1 MEEILKNL
9 PVYEAYRMLKDFCD
23 SRNVGICIESI
34 NTPLRT
40 LELRIRI
47 NDEMFRDLI
56 EILALTQNL
65 ELIENYK
72 IYTPSGSIFIGW
84 K

>member
-9 PVYEAYRMLKDFCD
+9 PVYEAYRMVKDFCA
-23 SRNVGICIESI
+23 SRGAEVCIESI

-56 EILALTQNL
+56 EILVLTQNL

-72 IYTPSGSIFIGW
+72 IYIPSGTIFIEW

>member
-9 PVYEAYRMLKDFCD
+9 PVYEAYRMLKDFCA
-23 SRNVGICIESI
+23 SRNVGISIDSI

-72 IYTPSGSIFIGW
+72 IYIPSGAIYLGW

>member
-9 PVYEAYRMLKDFCD
+9 PVHEAYRMLKDFCT
-23 SRNVGICIESI
+23 SRNVENAIESI

-72 IYTPSGSIFIGW
+72 IYIPSGSIFIEW